1 VTKRQEA
8 MARLTLEDF
17 EGLAEVLVWPRVM
30 EAARALVRKDALLLI
45 RGRLD
50 LSGDEAKVSAEEIL
64 PLEQGLARA
73 KALHVR
79 LDPQKPAQ
87 VQGLHHW
94 AQQFAGKQALWLH
107 LTEPGREILQKAGF
121 GLTLTPAALEG
132 LVGLGLSTWVE
143 A

>member
-1 VTKRQEA
+1 

-30 EAARALVRKDALLLI
+30 EASRALVRKDALLLI

-79 LDPQKPAQ
+79 LDPQKAAQ
-87 VQGLHHW
+87 AQALHHW
-94 AQQFAGKQALWLH
+94 SQQFAGRQALWLH
-107 LTEPGREILQKAGF
+107 LPEQGREVLQKAGL
-121 GLTLTPAALEG
+121 GLALTPASLES
-132 LVGLGLSTWVE
+132 LAELGLETWIE